1 MTGDEP
7 PPQDELYEQKDE
19 AYFSYY
25 SMLTH
30 QAQMLQ
36 DSVRTSAYQTA
47 ILKHSVPFFQGKKIM
62 DVGAGNGILSL
73 FSIQAGASVVYAVEA
88 SGVVGC
94 LHKLV
99 QAASGDAETA
109 SNPWLRDRLA
119 VVHSRVE
126 DVTPKLLQTCTPP
139 AAPAADGK
147 VDTIVSECLGVL
159 LVHERMCESFIE
171 ARDKFLRPDGAV
183 FPRTGTLCFSLLTDA
198 RLWQEVRS
206 RGEWWNTD
214 NFYGVDL
221 TPFLE
226 ASRAEAFSSP
236 VVGCFS
242 PVHIVGAQT
251 DLNTS
256 AIICPEDAVNRYL
269 VDFSTISLE
278 NLRTFDVPIALD
290 CVAEP
295 VVVHGL
301 GAWFDLS
308 FLQPGEEEEDD
319 MDPKN
324 AMTTSPFAPPT
335 HWAQV
340 RLLFSEPLA
349 LNIGQQVMGTLHF
362 QVNESRSYD
371 IFANLYVPLS
381 NESPDVPLFRRT
393 AHWKLDKQ
401 TYSWETPGA

>member
-1 MTGDEP
+1 
-7 PPQDELYEQKDE
+7 
-19 AYFSYY
+19 
-25 SMLTH
+25 
-30 QAQMLQ
+30 
-36 DSVRTSAYQTA
+36 
-47 ILKHSVPFFQGKKIM
+47 
-62 DVGAGNGILSL
+62 
-73 FSIQAGASVVYAVEA
+73 
-88 SGVVGC
+88 
-94 LHKLV
+94 
-99 QAASGDAETA
+99 
-109 SNPWLRDRLA
+109 
-119 VVHSRVE
+119 
-126 DVTPKLLQTCTPP
+126 
-139 AAPAADGK
+139 
-147 VDTIVSECLGVL
+147 
-159 LVHERMCESFIE
+159 MCESFIE